1 MFNKNKKAFTMA
13 EVLMVLGI
21 IGVVAAL
28 TLPNLKDN
36 ADEQF
41 YVAKA
46 AKVYSELE
54 TAFSRAQLKYGENIL
69 DWGGMTTN
77 NVGTVG
83 TGVASKMKK
92 YLEVTTD
99 CGIGLNTTCWIS
111 STTENNSAYKLE
123 LKDGTT
129 LSFYNN
135 TGTGSFEGNLSGI
148 SRFPGRIFLDLD
160 GPKKGPNEMGV
171 DIFAAS
177 YGPQKITSGIDFL
190 DGTERSPDSLR
201 YLAWVLKYGNEDY
214 NRCSG
219 LKFFGNTSCN

>member
-46 AKVYSELE
+46 AKVYSEME
-54 TAFSRAQLKYGENIL
+54 TAFSRAQMKYGENIA
-69 DWGGMTTN
+69 DWSGVANNTT
-77 NVGTVG
+77 G
-83 TGVASKMKK
+83 TGIASKMKK
-92 YLEVTTD
+92 YMDVTTD
-99 CGIGLNTTCWIS
+99 CGTGANSRCWRS
-111 STTENNSAYKLE
+111 STENNSAYKIE

-129 LSFYNN
+129 MSFYNN
-135 TGTGSFEGNLSGI
+135 IQVSAFANSP
-148 SRFPGRIFLDLD
+148 FPGIILLDLD
-160 GPKKGPNEMGV
+160 GPAKGPNTMGIDQFMV
-171 DIFAAS
+171 S
-177 YGPQKITSGIDFL
+177 YNAKKISSGIDMVGYNGVTSPTS
-190 DGTERSPDSLR
+190 DGF

-214 NRCSG
+214 MKCGSS
-219 LKFFGNTSCN
+219 LSFTGNTSCN